1 MTGTKDV
8 SCTADKSCSEATGVQ
23 QRLMK
28 ALRFAVEAGECTP
41 AFASAVGHLLE
52 EGDAFA
58 QDEAVRVAHLVHR
71 VMRAEANI
79 DGADLSQTMRAPD
92 IQVGREGIERFELPK
107 NVPSEVE
114 FFRDLVH
121 DRRSTPVFD
130 FTPLSLQK
138 LSTALS
144 LSFGNKGFS
153 RAYQRRDIPRRVL
166 PSAGGLQSCDIQVI
180 INNVD
185 SLDPGIYHYDPIDH
199 TLVLAEIGNF
209 RTRIVETSFGANWLM
224 HAQAVI
230 GIVGNFDRV
239 AWKYGSRGYR
249 YMGLDAG
256 VACGQ
261 VYLAAASMNLA
272 VNAVAGF
279 QDDAV
284 NSLLRLDGR
293 DHFIQL
299 LVAIGNKPGVSDT

>member
-1 MTGTKDV
+1 MTGTNATC
-8 SCTADKSCSEATGVQ
+8 SAGKSCGEATGVQ
-23 QRLMK
+23 SRLMK

-41 AFASAVGHLLE
+41 AFANAVGHLLG
-52 EGDAFA
+52 EGDALA
-58 QDEAVRVAHLVHR
+58 QDETVRVAHLVHR

-92 IQVGREGIERFELPK
+92 IQVGREGIERVKLPK
-107 NVPSEVE
+107 TVPSEVE
-114 FFRDLVH
+114 FFQDLVH
-121 DRRSTPVFD
+121 NRRSTPVFD

-138 LSTALS
+138 LSATLA
-144 LSFGNKGFS
+144 LSFGNKGFA

-166 PSAGGLQSCDIQVI
+166 PSAGGLQSFDIQVI
-180 INNVD
+180 VNNVEA
-185 SLDPGIYHYDPIDH
+185 LDLGLYHYDPLDH
-199 TLVLAEIGNF
+199 TLVLAEVGNF
-209 RTRIVETSFGANWLM
+209 RTRIVETTFGANWLM

-230 GIVGNFDRV
+230 GIVGNFSRV

-249 YMGLDAG
+249 YMSLDAG

-261 VYLAAASMNLA
+261 VYLAATSMNLA

-284 NSLLRLDGR
+284 NSLLRLNGR